1 MKVNEVPQDKG
12 YLIQGRISDL
22 NYVVDA
28 EGHYTSIKSLG
39 WKPKNEAMKLAWQ
52 QVYENASEIRKK
64 ILDGVLSP
72 IALYMELNVMD
83 VSILASYMGIPKR
96 KVKRHLKMKAF
107 QRLSQEMINR
117 YAETLN
123 ITPEELVNI
132 EIIRNADYENRF

>member
-107 QRLSQEMINR
+107 QRLSKEMINR